1 MFLQSRSLDRW
12 QTFAFRGAARLA
24 FAACLVAFLG
34 GAPAVTLAGPCDV
47 YASGGTPCVAAHST
61 TRALYSSYSGSL
73 YQVRRWSDST
83 TKDIGVLSAGGRANA
98 ATQDSFCSGTY
109 CSISKIYDQSGH
121 GNHLTVAPGGGANP
135 AHDYEAN
142 AAALPLTVGGNKVY
156 GVYVSAGVGYR
167 NNATSSIP
175 KGSASE
181 GTYAVFSG
189 THVNDRC
196 CFDYG
201 NAETNNLDNGNG
213 HMDAVYFG
221 RLAWFSTSGSGPWV
235 MADLENG
242 LFLGG
247 NGSNSNNTGRSSTY
261 VTAMTKQD
269 ATTYSIRDGNA
280 QSGSLKTDYA
290 GALPT
295 TSGYVPFHKEG
306 GIILG
311 IGGDNSNG
319 SVGSFYEGAIV
330 SGKPSDG
337 TEASVQANIVA
348 AGYGNPSTSFP
359 VVGTAY
365 RITNV
370 TSGKVLDA
378 VNCGTANG
386 TLVDQWSSLGNTC
399 QQWRFSSAGTGV
411 YTITNV
417 NSGKVLD
424 AMNCG
429 LADGTTVDLWSNLGN
444 NCQKWAVIPGGNG
457 KYMLVVENSGMVLD
471 DKNCGTA
478 NGTSAD
484 LWQWLDNTCQL
495 WTIAP

>member
-1 MFLQSRSLDRW
+1 VFFQSQRTERRQGALSRRAARP
-12 QTFAFRGAARLA
+12 TFAVSL
-24 FAACLVAFLG
+24 
-34 GAPAVTLAGPCDV
+34 AVTLVGAPVLAAAGPCDL

-61 TRALYSSYSGSL
+61 TRALYSGYGGSL
-73 YQVRRWSDST
+73 YQVKRWSDST
-83 TKDIGVLSAGGRANA
+83 TKDIGVLSTGGRANA
-98 ATQDSFCSGTY
+98 ATQDTFCAGTY
-109 CSISKIYDQSGH
+109 CSITRIYDQSGH

-135 AHDYEAN
+135 SGDFLAN
-142 AAALPLTVGGNKVY
+142 AAALPLKVGGSSVY

-167 NNATSSIP
+167 NDATSGIAT
-175 KGSASE
+175 GSASE
-181 GTYAVFSG
+181 GIYMVTSG

-201 NAETNNLDNGNG
+201 NAETNNKDNGNG

-221 RLAWFSTSGSGPWV
+221 RLAWFATTGAGPWV

-242 LFLGG
+242 LFQGG
-247 NGSNSNNTGRSSTY
+247 NGANSNNTGRSTTY

-269 ATTYSIRDGNA
+269 ATTYAIRDGNA

-306 GIILG
+306 AIILG

-319 SVGSFYEGAIV
+319 SVGSFYEGAMV
-330 SGKPSDG
+330 SGKPSDA
-337 TEASVQANIVA
+337 TENSVQADIVA

-370 TSGKVLDA
+370 ASGKVLDA

-399 QQWRFSSAGTGV
+399 QQWRFSQAGTGT

-417 NSGKVLD
+417 NSGTVLD
-424 AMNCG
+424 AKNCG
-429 LADGTTVDLWSNLGN
+429 LADGTVVDLWSSLGN
-444 NCQKWAVIPGGNG
+444 SCQKWEVVPGGNG

-471 DKNCGTA
+471 DVNCGTA
-478 NGTSAD
+478 NGTKAD